1 MHDAKLMKVYLVQH
15 AKPKSKE
22 EDSDRPLSNEG
33 KNDIIKIVKF
43 LPQLNI
49 KKVLHSSKLRAQQT
63 AEILAKSLKAEVI
76 NGDAL
81 EPLAD
86 PAIWTQRLDKES
98 EDVMLVGHLPHLA
111 KLASQLLTQNQ
122 EKPVISF
129 KQGGI
134 VCLEK
139 TDHGWEVAWMVT
151 PELL

>member
-1 MHDAKLMKVYLVQH
+1 VHDAKLMKVYLVQH

>member
-1 MHDAKLMKVYLVQH
+1 MKVFLVQH
-15 AKPKSKE
+15 AKPKPEE
-22 EDSDRPLSNEG
+22 EDPQKSLSQQG
-33 KNDIIKIVKF
+33 KAEAQKVAEFVKNIKINKI
-43 LPQLNI
+43 Q
-49 KKVLHSSKLRAQQT
+49 HSGKLRAQQT
-63 AEILAKSLKAEVI
+63 AEILAKSLLADVVKADV
-76 NGDAL
+76 L
-81 EPLAD
+81 EPMAD
-86 PAIWTQRLDKES
+86 PQIWKNRLEEQS

-139 TDHGWEVAWMVT
+139 TDHSWEVAWMIT

>member
-1 MHDAKLMKVYLVQH
+1 VHDAKLMKVYLVQH

-86 PAIWTQRLDKES
+86 PAIWAQRLDKES

>member
-1 MHDAKLMKVYLVQH
+1 VHDAKLMKVYLVQH

-22 EDSDRPLSNEG
+22 EDPDRPLSNEG

-86 PAIWTQRLDKES
+86 PAIWAQRLDKES